1 MIEGSGDKAF
11 CSGGYLKMPL
21 AYQYM
26 KLEHYDWQKTKTFQE
41 YYS

>member
-11 CSGGYLKMPL
+11 CSGGYLGMPA
-21 AYQYM
+21 AYQHL
-26 KLEHYDWQKTKTFQE
+26 KNEHYNMHKIKTFQE